1 MDAILDDGHD
11 GKTIMGGFVRIVLL
25 QHTMRPASWPAVT
38 KTNAER
44 SRWETA
50 PRKSLMITYTRELT
64 VAWGE
69 SDPFGLVYY
78 PMMFTWFNE
87 AEHDLLREL
96 GFSTNRLIKESRT
109 AFVMGDIKF
118 RFLGPASFGD
128 RVLTTIH
135 LAKLGTAS
143 LHWDCTAVHK
153 ASGAPITKG
162 RAIRIH
168 SQFQDDGSLKAVP
181 VPAEI
186 RESLGRDVVLG
197 AVG

>member
-1 MDAILDDGHD
+1 
-11 GKTIMGGFVRIVLL
+11 
-25 QHTMRPASWPAVT
+25 
-38 KTNAER
+38 
-44 SRWETA
+44 
-50 PRKSLMITYTRELT
+50 MITYTRELT

-109 AFVMGDIKF
+109 AFVMGDIHF

-128 RVLTTIH
+128 RVLTTLH
-135 LAKLGTAS
+135 LAELGTSS
-143 LHWDCTAVHK
+143 LHWDCTAVH
-153 ASGAPITKG
+153 AETGAAITEG

-168 SQFQDDGSLKAVP
+168 SQFQADGSLKAVP
-181 VPAEI
+181 VPDDI
-186 RESLGRDVVLG
+186 RAALSQPGVPSRSGDE
-197 AVG
+197 

>member
-1 MDAILDDGHD
+1 
-11 GKTIMGGFVRIVLL
+11 
-25 QHTMRPASWPAVT
+25 
-38 KTNAER
+38 
-44 SRWETA
+44 
-50 PRKSLMITYTRELT
+50 MITYTRELT

-96 GFSTNRLIKESRT
+96 GFSTNRLIKENRT
-109 AFVMGDIKF
+109 AFVMGDIHF

-135 LAKLGTAS
+135 LAKLGASS
-143 LHWDCTAVHK
+143 LHWDCTAVH
-153 ASGAPITKG
+153 ARSGASITEG

-168 SQFQDDGSLKAVP
+168 SQFQADGTLKAIP
-181 VPAEI
+181 VPDDI
-186 RESLGRDVVLG
+186 RAALSQPGVPSRSGDK
-197 AVG
+197 